1 MARFGVRLRNMFIL
15 GFKQLQD
22 PYYQGFAAQIAFY
35 LLLSI
40 VPIILL
46 VTQILGVFDI
56 SIASALSL
64 FESYTGHK
72 IPTIMEK
79 LFEFSSA
86 GYGNIIFLVIALWA
100 GSRASFSIM
109 RITNYTMTGG
119 QSTGRNY
126 FVERIRSIRTMIV
139 TIITVVFAIVILV
152 YGELIL
158 EMVLGL
164 LKIDAAKY
172 EDSIWMRLRWL
183 IGFALYFLM
192 ISYNY
197 YILPTEKVKFR
208 QIIPG
213 SIFASAGILVVTAFY
228 AKYATSLADYDLLYG
243 ALSSVIAILIWFFL
257 LAWVLLLGV
266 LCNKVW
272 ADTKGGWTGYPD
284 YYLRR

>member
-1 MARFGVRLRNMFIL
+1 
-15 GFKQLQD
+15 
-22 PYYQGFAAQIAFY
+22 
-35 LLLSI
+35 
-40 VPIILL
+40 
-46 VTQILGVFDI
+46 
-56 SIASALSL
+56 
-64 FESYTGHK
+64 
-72 IPTIMEK
+72 
-79 LFEFSSA
+79 
-86 GYGNIIFLVIALWA
+86 
-100 GSRASFSIM
+100 M

-172 EDSIWMRLRWL
+172 EGSIWMWLRWL

-213 SIFASAGILVVTAFY
+213 SIFASAGILVVTAIFMQSMRLRWQTMTCST
-228 AKYATSLADYDLLYG
+228 AHSHRH
-243 ALSSVIAILIWFFL
+243 S
-257 LAWVLLLGV
+257 
-266 LCNKVW
+266 
-272 ADTKGGWTGYPD
+272 YPD
-284 YYLRR
+284 LVFPAGLGAAFGRVVQQGVGRYERRLDRLSGLLS

>member
-72 IPTIMEK
+72 IPTI
-79 LFEFSSA
+79 
-86 GYGNIIFLVIALWA
+86 ILVIALWA

-172 EDSIWMRLRWL
+172 EDSIWMWLRWL

>member
-1 MARFGVRLRNMFIL
+1 MVKWIDRPIWKASRG
-15 GFKQLQD
+15 
-22 PYYQGFAAQIAFY
+22 QG
-35 LLLSI
+35 
-40 VPIILL
+40 
-46 VTQILGVFDI
+46 
-56 SIASALSL
+56 LSL
-64 FESYTGHK
+64 IH
-72 IPTIMEK
+72 I
-79 LFEFSSA
+79 
-86 GYGNIIFLVIALWA
+86 
-100 GSRASFSIM
+100 
-109 RITNYTMTGG
+109 
-119 QSTGRNY
+119 
-126 FVERIRSIRTMIV
+126 
-139 TIITVVFAIVILV
+139 

-164 LKIDAAKY
+164 LKIDAAKD
-172 EDSIWMRLRWL
+172 EDSIWMWLRWL

-284 YYLRR
+284 RCV

>member
-1 MARFGVRLRNMFIL
+1 MGKVVV
-15 GFKQLQD
+15 
-22 PYYQGFAAQIAFY
+22 
-35 LLLSI
+35 SI
-40 VPIILL
+40 VMGSDSDLPVMQEAANMLEQFNVGYEL
-46 VTQILGVFDI
+46 DI
-56 SIASALSL
+56 VSAHR
-64 FESYTGHK
+64 T
-72 IPTIMEK
+72 PEK

-172 EDSIWMRLRWL
+172 EDSIWMWLRW
-183 IGFALYFLM
+183 
-192 ISYNY
+192 
-197 YILPTEKVKFR
+197 P
-208 QIIPG
+208 
-213 SIFASAGILVVTAFY
+213 
-228 AKYATSLADYDLLYG
+228 
-243 ALSSVIAILIWFFL
+243 
-257 LAWVLLLGV
+257 
-266 LCNKVW
+266 C
-272 ADTKGGWTGYPD
+272 
-284 YYLRR
+284 

>member
-1 MARFGVRLRNMFIL
+1 
-15 GFKQLQD
+15 
-22 PYYQGFAAQIAFY
+22 
-35 LLLSI
+35 
-40 VPIILL
+40 
-46 VTQILGVFDI
+46 
-56 SIASALSL
+56 
-64 FESYTGHK
+64 
-72 IPTIMEK
+72 MEK

-172 EDSIWMRLRWL
+172 EDSIWMWLRWL

-197 YILPTEKVKFR
+197 YILPTEKVKFH